1 MSIFRSHGIP
11 SIPCY
16 PMLSNSYNILTPR
29 GLENPGV
36 PGGPGGPGYPYNEA
50 KKKFTMNVF
59 KSYQTEP
66 LLLFLFLLFRIKI
79 LKTHNN

>member
-50 KKKFTMNVF
+50 KKKFT
-59 KSYQTEP
+59 
-66 LLLFLFLLFRIKI
+66 
-79 LKTHNN
+79 